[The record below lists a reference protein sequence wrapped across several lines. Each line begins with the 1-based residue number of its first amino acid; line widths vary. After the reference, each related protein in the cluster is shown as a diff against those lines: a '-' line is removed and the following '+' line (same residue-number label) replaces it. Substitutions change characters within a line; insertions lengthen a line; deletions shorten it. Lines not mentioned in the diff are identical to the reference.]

1 MEFLVLG
8 PMDVRNEHGTMGP
21 PVRPQ
26 QNVVLAALLID
37 ADRPVPVDRLVERVW
52 GDDPPRHARRTL
64 HTHVARIR
72 RLLER
77 AGGPDP
83 VRLTRHDGGYHLVV
97 DPQQVDLHRFQ
108 RLVEQARDNRHGVEE
123 RAALW
128 RQALALWRGEAL
140 SGLAGDWAARTRER
154 LESLLVDATVAWAD
168 VELRA
173 GRPDVVI
180 DRLSRLVDEHPLLEN
195 PVAALMRALAA
206 AGRTTEALERY
217 EAARGRLAEELG
229 TSPGPELS
237 AVHTALLR
245 EAPVPARTVA
255 PAQLPAAVPGFAGR
269 GTELAQLDQIL
280 RRSEAEPVG
289 VTVAVLSG
297 MPGVG
302 KTALAV
308 HWAYRIRRRFPDGQL
323 YVNLR
328 GFGPAGTTVD
338 PADAAQ
344 GFLEALRIP
353 TAAIPATLEARTAL
367 YRGLLSDRRML
378 ILLDDAGSVEQVRPL
393 LPGGTGCL
401 VVVTSR
407 RQFPGLVAA
416 ESAHPVPVELFGPA
430 QAVGLLTVRI
440 GAARTAAEPAA
451 VREIIELCAGLP
463 LALAVVAARAVTNP
477 RAPLRQLADELHES
491 RSGLAAF
498 DTGDPIADV
507 RTVFSW
513 SYRALSQG
521 AAELFRLL
529 SLHPGADVGP
539 AAAAGLAGIPVATA
553 QRQLTELTTAHL
565 LNEHR
570 PERYALHDLLR
581 AYAAELAD
589 LQDTD
594 RDRKAALRRLLDHY
608 LHSAYEA
615 DRLLRPNRDPI
626 RLEQPSPGVVPERP
640 ADHDAALA
648 WFDTE
653 RQTFPALVT
662 RAAATGHDAHTWQL
676 AWALANFFHRRGYWH
691 EWLAIQQAAVTAT
704 DRLAD
709 RPPQA
714 HAHRL
719 LGIALLRLGRLDE
732 AGQQLSQARDRFAEL
747 GDDSGQALAHRGLG
761 RIAAR
766 RQDHAEALHQ
776 ATLALDLFTRAEHRS
791 GRAGALNSVGWILA
805 ELGEY
810 APALRLCQEALEIQ
824 QSLDDRFGQ
833 ANTLDSL
840 GYIRLG
846 RGEHEE
852 AIACYEASV
861 ELSRRLGDQHGEA
874 DTLKHLGNA
883 HEAAG
888 CPGRARDAWEL
899 AVQLLETINPLEAE
913 RLRARIPEPA
923 ETLC

>member
-1 MEFLVLG
+1 MEFLILG
-8 PMDVRNEHGTMGP
+8 PVEIRAGEGTLGP

-37 ADRPVPVDRLVERVW
+37 ADRPVPVERLVERVW

-72 RLLER
+72 RLLDR
-77 AGGPDP
+77 AEEPDP

-97 DPQQVDLHRFQ
+97 DPQQVDLHRFH
-108 RLVEQARDNRHGVEE
+108 RLVDQARDHRYGAEQ
-123 RAALW
+123 RALLW
-128 RQALALWRGEAL
+128 REALALWRGEAL
-140 SGLAGDWAARTRER
+140 AGLAGDWAARTRER

-173 GRPDVVI
+173 GRPAAVI
-180 DRLSRLVDEHPLLEN
+180 DRLSRLVDEHPLLEQ

-206 AGRTTEALERY
+206 AGRTTEALERF

-229 TSPGPELS
+229 TSPGAELS
-237 AVHTALLR
+237 ALHTALLR
-245 EAPVPARTVA
+245 EAPAPARAAA

-269 GTELAQLDQIL
+269 GTELARLDEIL

-308 HWAYRIRRRFPDGQL
+308 HWAHRVRQRFPDGQL

-328 GFGPAGTTVD
+328 GFGPAGSTVD
-338 PADAAQ
+338 PAEAVR
-344 GFLEALRIP
+344 GFLEALRYP
-353 TAAIPATLEARTAL
+353 ASAIPATLEGRTAL
-367 YRGLLSDRRML
+367 YRGLLADRRML

-416 ESAHPVPVELFGPA
+416 EGAHPLPVDLFGPPEA
-430 QAVGLLTVRI
+430 AGLLTVRI
-440 GAARTAAEPAA
+440 GAARTTAEPAA
-451 VREIIELCAGLP
+451 VREIVALCAGLP
-463 LALAVVAARAVTNP
+463 LALAVVAARAVTSP
-477 RAPLRQLADELHES
+477 RVPLRRLTTELRES

-498 DTGDPIADV
+498 DTGDPIVDV

-513 SYRALSQG
+513 SYRALSEG

-529 SLHPGADVGP
+529 SLHPGADIGP
-539 AAAAGLAGIPVATA
+539 GAAAGLAGIPLAAA
-553 QRQLTELTTAHL
+553 QRRLAELTAAHL

-570 PERYALHDLLR
+570 PQRYALHDLLR
-581 AYAAELAD
+581 AYAAELVEQ
-589 LQDTD
+589 QDTE
-594 RDRKAALRRLLDHY
+594 RDSRAALRRLLDHY

-615 DRLLRPNRDPI
+615 DRLLLPNRDPI
-626 RLEQPSPGVVPERP
+626 VLEPAAAAVVPERP

-653 RQTFPALVT
+653 RQALPALVT
-662 RAAATGHDAHTWQL
+662 RAAATGHDTHAWQL
-676 AWALANFFHRRGYWH
+676 AWALANFYHRRAYWH
-691 EWLAIQQAAVTAT
+691 EWVAIQQAAVVAT

-709 RPPQA
+709 RPAQA

-719 LGIALLRLGRLDE
+719 LGIALLRLGRLDDAWRE
-732 AGQQLSQARDRFAEL
+732 LSHARDRFAEL
-747 GDDSGQALAHRGLG
+747 GEDIGQAFAHRGLG

-766 RQDHAEALHQ
+766 RQDHSEALRQ
-776 ATLALDLFTRAEHRS
+776 ATLALELFTRAGNLNGQS
-791 GRAGALNSVGWILA
+791 NALNAVGWMLA
-805 ELGEY
+805 ELG
-810 APALRLCQEALEIQ
+810 AHAAALPFCEQALELQ
-824 QSLDDRFGQ
+824 RGSDNRFGQ

-840 GYIRLG
+840 GYVRLG
-846 RGEHEE
+846 LGEHDR

-861 ELSRRLGDQHGEA
+861 ELSRELGDRHGEA
-874 DTLKHLGNA
+874 DTLEHLGDAQLAAGFPDRA
-883 HEAAG
+883 HETW
-888 CPGRARDAWEL
+888 RL
-899 AVQLLETINPLEAE
+899 AVDILETLDPPAAA
-913 RLRARIPEPA
+913 RLRTRIPQPA
-923 ETLC
+923 ETPR